1 MVDCPPMAKTKS
13 TKKAPSAT
21 YGEPKYPYT
30 LTPNS
35 LRRFLDMITSKPKP
49 TKIVGE
55 TLKAWGLKNTN
66 DKSIL
71 RVLKELGLL
80 TSSGETT
87 EIYAG
92 YIGGA
97 KGPSVLG
104 AQVKRVYSE
113 LFDHITNPASASLEE
128 LKNFFK
134 VYGGGGEDV
143 TRFQIQTF
151 KVLVEHST
159 FGASD
164 PLDAANA
171 PADASGSAPVTGPER
186 YDNSPVVRIDLHIHL
201 PENKTKLDYDSIIE
215 SIATHLYQ
223 KKS

>member
-1 MVDCPPMAKTKS
+1 MAATKIS
-13 TKKAPSAT
+13 KKAPAAT

-80 TSSGETT
+80 TPSGETT

-92 YIGGA
+92 YIAGT

-104 AQVKRVYSE
+104 SQVKRVYRE
-113 LFDHITNPASASLEE
+113 LFDHVANPATAGLEE
-128 LKNFFK
+128 LKNFFN

-164 PLDAANA
+164 PLDASEVQAGA
-171 PADASGSAPVTGPER
+171 PQAGAVIAAGYEQ
-186 YDNSPVVRIDLHIHL
+186 SPTIRIDLHIHL
-201 PENKTKLDYDSIIE
+201 PENKSRTDYDSIIE
-215 SIATHLYQ
+215 SIANHLYQ
-223 KKS
+223 KKP